1 MSSAVSGDGALL
13 VTASDGPV
21 RTISF
26 NRPHRL
32 NAMTIDSY
40 RALHAEL
47 SAARGDGSVRAVVLR
62 GEGKAFCSGADLK
75 ELPGTDRAALAVA
88 FRDLVT
94 GLITFPKPLIAAVRG
109 VAVGFGMTMLLTC
122 DLVVMADTARMRAP
136 FTQLGTVPEAA
147 SSWLLPRLVGAQR
160 AADIMLTSRWIG
172 GPEALA
178 CGLAAASCPD
188 GEVDA
193 AATATAVGLAR
204 HDPRSVAA
212 TKALLRHDWAAEAD
226 RALSRELTAVTGLR
240 PVIDASKFT
249 ED

>member
-1 MSSAVSGDGALL
+1 MSSAVSSDGVLL
-13 VTASDGPV
+13 TASDGPV
-21 RTISF
+21 RTISL

-47 SAARGDGSVRAVVLR
+47 SAAREDGGVRAVVLR
-62 GEGKAFCSGADLK
+62 GEGRAFCSGADLK
-75 ELPGTDRAALAVA
+75 SLPGTDRAALAVA

-122 DLVVMADTARMRAP
+122 DLVVMAETARMRAP
-136 FTQLGTVPEAA
+136 FTELATVPEAA

-160 AADIMLTSRWIG
+160 AADILLTSRWIG

-178 CGLAAASCPD
+178 CGLAARCCPD

-193 AATATAVGLAR
+193 AAAALAAGLAR

-226 RALSRELTAVTGLR
+226 RALSRELAAVTGLR
-240 PVIDASKFT
+240 PVIDASKFAR
-249 ED
+249 D